1 MMINKIWTMF
11 WKDIIIRFSSKS
23 ELLFFLFL
31 PIIFTALLGGFM
43 APDPDADNRIPLLV
57 VNEDGSTLA
66 DRLLTTLA
74 ESDSVRISKMALAD
88 AEAAFADEGAP
99 ALLVIPAGFGDAL
112 LAGETAVLDF
122 QQLPNNSNG
131 DIAARAVQT
140 AVSAISQPLVAARN
154 ATFEA
159 ENRQPFASEEAR
171 AAFFSASLDMAQEL
185 VNETPQRV
193 NLTQPDTANINV
205 STYDPAAQS
214 SAGQL
219 ITWVFIP
226 LLGTSAFLAFER
238 EKGTLR
244 RLLTTPTKKATFLLG
259 AITSNYLQALVQ
271 MGILVT
277 FAIYVMGVNWGQSL
291 AGLST
296 LLITFGL
303 AAVALGVMLGTFV
316 KTTGQANNLSI
327 MLGMAMALLG
337 GCWWPMELF
346 PPAVQTAV
354 KVLPTTWAMQGL
366 TDLALRG
373 QGMSSILLESGVLL
387 GFAILFF
394 ALGIWRFRFE

>member
-1 MMINKIWTMF
+1 MINKIWTML
-11 WKDIIIRFSSKS
+11 WKDIIVRFSSKS
-23 ELLFFLFL
+23 ELLFFLIL
-31 PIIFTALLGGFM
+31 PVTFTALLGGFM

-57 VNEDGSTLA
+57 VNEDGSALA
-66 DRLLTTLA
+66 DHLLAALG
-74 ESDSVRISKMALAD
+74 EVDSVRLEEMALGD
-88 AEAAFADEGAP
+88 AEAAFADEDAP
-99 ALLVIPAGFGDAL
+99 ALLVITAGFGDAL

-140 AVSAISQPLVAARN
+140 AVSAMSQPLLAARN
-154 ATFEA
+154 ATTEA
-159 ENRQPFASEEAR
+159 ESRQPFASKEAR
-171 AAFFSASLDMAQEL
+171 AAFFNTSLDMAQQL
-185 VNETPQRV
+185 TAETPQRIS
-193 NLTQPDTANINV
+193 LTQPETANINV

-214 SAGQL
+214 TAGQL

-226 LLGTSAFLAFER
+226 LLGTSAFLSFER
-238 EKGTLR
+238 EKGTLQ
-244 RLLTTPTKKATFLLG
+244 RLLGTPTKKSTFLLG

-271 MGILVT
+271 MVILVT
-277 FAIYVMGVNWGQSL
+277 FGIYVMGVNWGQSL
-291 AGLST
+291 SGLA
-296 LLITFGL
+296 LVLVTFGL
-303 AAVALGVMLGTFV
+303 AAVAFGVMLGTFV

-354 KVLPTTWAMQGL
+354 KVLPTTWAMQSL

-373 QGMSSILLESGVLL
+373 QGITDILPESGVLL
-387 GFAILFF
+387 GFAAVFF
-394 ALGIWRFRFE
+394 VIGIWRFRFE